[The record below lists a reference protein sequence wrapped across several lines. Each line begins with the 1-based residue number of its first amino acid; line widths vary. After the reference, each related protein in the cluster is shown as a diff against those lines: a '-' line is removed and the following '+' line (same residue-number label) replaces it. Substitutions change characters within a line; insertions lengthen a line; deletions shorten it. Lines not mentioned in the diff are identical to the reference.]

1 MKTKIP
7 SKRPSGTIAG
17 PRRITFIENTFILF
31 LMIALLQSCYHYR
44 ISSPNNLPSTEPESE
59 VVHGFFWGL
68 AVKPKNGLKPTNCE
82 PHDMALY
89 QVRVTSN
96 LGYSLITVLTLGIWS
111 PMKVEW
117 QCAKP
122 CPQDDVIR

>member
-1 MKTKIP
+1 MKMKKLYTPASETGFDPTSFRFLAK
-7 SKRPSGTIAG
+7 A
-17 PRRITFIENTFILF
+17 FLF
-31 LMIALLQSCYHYR
+31 TLLTLLLQSCYHYR
-44 ISSPNNLPSTEPESE
+44 ISAPNNLPSTETESE

-68 AVKPKNGLKPTNCE
+68 AVKPKNGLKPKNCE

-89 QVRVTSN
+89 EVRVTSN
-96 LGYSLITVLTLGIWS
+96 VGYSLVTVLTLGIWS

-122 CPQDDVIR
+122 CPAEDEIR